1 MHPGLGGTSRVH
13 DMMMLRQRML
23 MFAGALLLAA
33 VTPGCAMDT
42 PLEGIPLPK

>member
-13 DMMMLRQRML
+13 DMMMLRQSML
-23 MFAGALLLAA
+23 MFAVALLLAA
-33 VTPGCAMDT
+33 VPGCAMDT